1 MSNIAPLTTQG
12 AKRLRAELEELK
24 SAKRPAVILAIAE
37 ARAHGDLK
45 ENAEYH
51 AAREQ
56 QGFIEGRIQELEYV
70 LSHCQLID
78 VATLNAGDRVVFGAT
93 VDLAAADS
101 DDKVTYQIVGDLES
115 DIKQGKISVSSPI
128 ARAMISK
135 HEGDTITIEA
145 PGGQREYDIVAV
157 RYVG

>member
-1 MSNIAPLTTQG
+1 MIAPLTTKG
-12 AKRLRAELEELK
+12 AQTLRDELENLK
-24 SAKRPAVILAIAE
+24 SVKRPAVINAIAE

-56 QGFIEGRIQELEYV
+56 QGFIEGRIQLLEYT
-70 LSHCQLID
+70 LSHSQLID
-78 VATLNAGDRVVFGAT
+78 VATLNAGTRVVFGAT
-93 VDLAAADS
+93 VELAECESGDE
-101 DDKVTYQIVGDLES
+101 VTYQIVGDLES
-115 DIKQGKISVSSPI
+115 DIKLGRISISSPI
-128 ARAMISK
+128 SRALIGK

-145 PGGQREYDIVAV
+145 PGGQREYDIIAV

>member
-1 MSNIAPLTTQG
+1 MIAPLTSKG
-12 AKRLRAELEELK
+12 AQKLRDELEHLK
-24 SAKRPAVILAIAE
+24 SVKRPAVINAIAE

-56 QGFIEGRIQELEYV
+56 QGFIEGRIQQLEYT
-70 LSHCQLID
+70 LSHSQLID
-78 VATLNAGDRVVFGAT
+78 VATLNAGTRVVFGAT
-93 VDLAAADS
+93 VELAECESGDE
-101 DDKVTYQIVGDLES
+101 VTYQIVGDLES
-115 DIKQGKISVSSPI
+115 DIKLGMISISSPI
-128 ARAMISK
+128 SRALIGK

-145 PGGQREYDIVAV
+145 PAGQREYDIIAV

>member
-1 MSNIAPLTTQG
+1 MSIAPLTTTG
-12 AKRLRAELEELK
+12 ARRLREELDELR
-24 SAKRPAVILAIAE
+24 SVKRPAVIAAIAE

-56 QGFIEGRIQELEYV
+56 QGFIEGRIQELEFV

-78 VATLNAGDRVVFGAT
+78 VATLNAAPRVVFGAT
-93 VDLAAADS
+93 VDLEDCES
-101 DDKVTYQIVGDLES
+101 GDRVTYQIVGDLES
-115 DIKQGKISVSSPI
+115 DLKQRRISISSPI
-128 ARAMISK
+128 SRALIGK

-145 PGGQREYDIVAV
+145 PGGSREYDIIGV

>member
-1 MSNIAPLTTQG
+1 MIAPLTTKG
-12 AKRLRAELEELK
+12 AQKLRDELEHLK
-24 SAKRPAVILAIAE
+24 SVKRPAVINAIAE

-56 QGFIEGRIQELEYV
+56 QGFIEGRIQQLEYT
-70 LSHCQLID
+70 LSHSQLID
-78 VATLNAGDRVVFGAT
+78 VATLNAGTRVVFGAT
-93 VDLAAADS
+93 VELAECETGDE
-101 DDKVTYQIVGDLES
+101 VTYQIVGDLES
-115 DIKQGKISVSSPI
+115 DIKLGMISISSPI
-128 ARAMISK
+128 SRALIGK

-145 PGGQREYDIVAV
+145 PGGQREYDIIAV

>member
-1 MSNIAPLTTQG
+1 MSSIAPLTTQG

-24 SAKRPAVILAIAE
+24 SVKRPAVIHAIAE

-115 DIKQGKISVSSPI
+115 DLKQSKISVSSPI
-128 ARAMISK
+128 ARAMIGK